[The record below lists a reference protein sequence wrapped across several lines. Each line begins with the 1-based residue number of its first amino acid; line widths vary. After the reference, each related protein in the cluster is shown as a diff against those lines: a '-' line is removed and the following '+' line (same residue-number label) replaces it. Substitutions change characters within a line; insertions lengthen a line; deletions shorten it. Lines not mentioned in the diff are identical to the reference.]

1 MRTGVGV
8 PVALTPRYE
17 NPLLPAVRRGAA
29 GGHEATALRDARTA
43 VDGDRERGRRERGRR
58 GGASTA
64 FRRSRPS
71 ARRSR

>member
-1 MRTGVGV
+1 M

-43 VDGDRERGRRERGRR
+43 VDGDRERGRR